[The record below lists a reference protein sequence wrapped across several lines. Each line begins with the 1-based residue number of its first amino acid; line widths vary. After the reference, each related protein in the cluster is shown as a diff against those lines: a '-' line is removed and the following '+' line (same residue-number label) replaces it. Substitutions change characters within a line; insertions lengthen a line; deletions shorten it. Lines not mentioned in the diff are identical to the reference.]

1 MSDNMMDAVAETTE
15 TEEIGDLSFLETT
28 NKDAGY
34 DEKAEPGARGS
45 LPPEGKYLFQF
56 SLPKFDADDVDERTG
71 LNKHWKVGTT
81 KPNKKG
87 EKSRFI
93 GGMLAAM
100 MLRPAGDNKMTL
112 EEFDEAKLA
121 NRKFSKYISTLFMY
135 GRSGVTDYLKC
146 VVQDVAQHAAL
157 LDASAKASILAV
169 EETIMAVPEGIGEIK
184 WGVYFKDPSDD
195 KTKRIGELSDELKK
209 KYSRGASTFPKDSE
223 GHPLTRWNLDADGN
237 VVAEPE
243 EGQEVVEVFVLAELD
258 NLLPFKP
265 EA

>member
-15 TEEIGDLSFLETT
+15 VEEIGDLSFLETT
-28 NKDAGY
+28 NKEAGY

-56 SLPKFDADDVDERTG
+56 SLPKFDADAIDERTG
-71 LNKHWKVGTT
+71 LNKHWKIGTT
-81 KPNKKG
+81 KPKKG
-87 EKSRFI
+87 EPSRFI
-93 GGMLAAM
+93 GGMLSAQ

-169 EETIMAVPEGIGEIK
+169 EETIMQVPEGVGEIK

-195 KTKRIGELSDELKK
+195 KTKRIGDLSDELKK
-209 KYSRGASTFPKDSE
+209 RYSRGSSTFPKGED
-223 GHPLTRWNLDADGN
+223 GKPLTRWHLDTDGN
-237 VVAEPE
+237 LVEHPE
-243 EGQEVVEVFVLAELD
+243 EGQDVVEVFVLAELE

-265 EA
+265 E